1 MGTNGLTGYCNRSYF
16 PILPVL
22 MKLYLRLKGIFFVF
36 WCCSV
41 VFKSL
46 VVLFLLDFY
55 HVLFLMFKFLFYYFS
70 DDVASGF
77 TSPLTSLSIL
87 FFIRFYTFISL
98 FEIYHHVLVCWL
110 CAFILLCGSA
120 FVFWAMVD
128 VDVGLFENCLD
139 FTMVTKQ
146 FLLGSKNTKFS
157 V

>member
-1 MGTNGLTGYCNRSYF
+1 MLQVDSLRHWRLWVYFFSY
-16 PILPVL
+16 VL
-22 MKLYLRLKGIFFVF
+22 YVYIFI
-36 WCCSV
+36 W
-41 VFKSL
+41 
-46 VVLFLLDFY
+46 
-55 HVLFLMFKFLFYYFS
+55 
-70 DDVASGF
+70 
-77 TSPLTSLSIL
+77 
-87 FFIRFYTFISL
+87 
-98 FEIYHHVLVCWL
+98 EIYHHVLVCWL